1 MSDQHQSDEI
11 IRRREKTAEMKDNG
25 IIPYAERFEVNATP
39 GEAAEKEEGTAE
51 VKTAGRVI
59 AVRYFGKLAFGHIFD
74 HTGKVQFALQK
85 NELGENFAL
94 FKRFVDIG
102 DYVGIRGDIFIT
114 RTGETTVNVKEWT
127 FLSKALKPLP
137 EKFHGLADR
146 EQILRRRYLDLITNP
161 ESMER
166 FKTRTKVIKTI
177 RNFLDENDFIEIDT
191 PVLTNKA
198 SGALATPFTTH
209 YDALDMDVYLRIAPE
224 TYLKR
229 AVAGGLSRVYEF
241 ARCFRNE
248 GIDPSHLPDF
258 TMLEYY
264 AAYWNYRD
272 NMEFTEN
279 LIKHLLKSVNGSL
292 TVQYRD
298 QTISFEGNWPRKT
311 FRELIL
317 ADSGIDVGKHSVKDS
332 LVAEIAEKGI
342 DLERDIK
349 DPSVGFGTLVDLL
362 YKKVSRPKIID
373 PVFLTSHPIDI
384 SPLARRN
391 DTDPALT
398 DRFQLVAKGWEI
410 VNAYSELIDPID
422 QRERFE
428 KQMEAR
434 QAGDTEA
441 MEIDEDFLRC
451 MEHGMPPMSGWGMG
465 IDRVVALLTGA
476 DNLRDVVLFPL
487 LKPV

>member
-1 MSDQHQSDEI
+1 MNEQHQPDEI
-11 IRRREKTAEMKDNG
+11 INRREKTAEMKNNG
-25 IIPYAERFEVNATP
+25 ILPYAERFEVNASP
-39 GEAAEKEEGTAE
+39 GEAAGLEEGTTG
-51 VKTAGRVI
+51 VSTAGRVV

-85 NELGENFAL
+85 NELGDSFGN
-94 FKRFVDIG
+94 FKRFVDVG
-102 DYVGIRGDIFIT
+102 DYIGITGDMFVT

-127 FLSKALKPLP
+127 FLSKALRPLP

-146 EQILRRRYLDLITNP
+146 EQILRKRYLDLITNP
-161 ESMER
+161 ESMHR
-166 FKTRTKVIKTI
+166 FKTRTNVIKTI
-177 RNFLDENDFIEIDT
+177 RNFLDGHDFIEIDT

-198 SGALATPFTTH
+198 SGALATPFVTH
-209 YDALDMDVYLRIAPE
+209 YDALDMDVFLRIAPE

-272 NMEFTEN
+272 NMDFTEK
-279 LIKHLLKSVNGSL
+279 LVKHLLQEVNGSL
-292 TVQYRD
+292 TVTYRD
-298 QTISFEGNWPRKT
+298 QTISFDGSWPRKT

-317 ADSGIDVGKHSVKDS
+317 ADSGIDINKHTDKPS
-332 LVAEIAEKGI
+332 LVREITAKGI

-349 DPSVGFGTLVDLL
+349 DDSIGFGTLVDLL
-362 YKKVSRPKIID
+362 YKKVSRPKIIN

-391 DTDPALT
+391 DENPDIT

-434 QAGDTEA
+434 AAGDTEA
-441 MEIDEDFLRC
+441 MEIDEDFLLT

-465 IDRVVALLTGA
+465 IDRIVALLTGV

-487 LKPV
+487 LKPL